1 MPVKKIFRKFKFTL
15 FSLTGIFV
23 LFLVR
28 MLLGNSY
35 LDLNKVNNDVK
46 DLTQNTDSII
56 NTAQADVPGDGGGGD
71 GGVDGGGDCS
81 SGGCDGGSGDY

>member
-15 FSLTGIFV
+15 FSLAGIFV
-23 LFLVR
+23 VFLVR
-28 MLLGNSY
+28 MLLGNSH

-46 DLTQNTDSII
+46 DLTQNTDSVI
-56 NTAQADVPGDGGGGD
+56 NTARADVPGVGGGD
-71 GGVDGGGDCS
+71 GGGGGDCS